1 MVDNLNLDAGTAK
14 VLTNRFKGEDERSTG
29 MKVFIGWSGE
39 RSKTLAE
46 ALHDWI
52 PLVLHNVEPWVSE
65 ANIEAG
71 ERWGEVVA
79 KELSDSNFGIICVT
93 RENVNSPWVLFEAGA
108 LAKTMQGSK
117 VIPLLLD
124 LEIRD
129 ITGPLAQFQ
138 AKKVEK
144 AGVHDVIN
152 SINQTGNTVVPE
164 VRARELFEALWPKLE
179 KEMKTIPKEPPT
191 EKHARPQ
198 HEILEEL
205 VVGVRS
211 LDSRLREFTEGGPM
225 SSRRRKMR
233 FHPMMFME
241 MMHMGRRGIEDPVR
255 LLMLASVLRD
265 EMPWLYELAMEVYR
279 ATKAGLAEDAE
290 EARRDFRRALEF
302 CMHGP
307 MAEDM
312 GLGPE
317 MHHMLMRELE
327 RSVTPEPP
335 VEEERKERPK
345 RRKDEKDT
353 A

>member
-1 MVDNLNLDAGTAK
+1 
-14 VLTNRFKGEDERSTG
+14 

-39 RSKTLAE
+39 RSKALAQ
-46 ALHDWI
+46 ALHDWV

-65 ANIEAG
+65 ADIEAG

-79 KELSDSNFGIICVT
+79 KELADSNFGIICVT

-144 AGVHDVIN
+144 PGVSEVIN
-152 SINQTGNTVVPE
+152 SINQTANGAVPE
-164 VRARELFEALWPKLE
+164 ARARELFEALWPKLE
-179 KEMKTIPKEPPT
+179 KEVRAIPKQVAA
-191 EKHARPQ
+191 EKHVRPQ

-211 LDSRLREFTEGGPM
+211 LDSKLREVTEGGPM
-225 SSRRRKMR
+225 LSRRRRMR
-233 FHPMMFME
+233 FHPMMMMD
-241 MMHMGRRGIEDPVR
+241 MMHMGRRGPNDPVR
-255 LLMLASVLRD
+255 LLMLASFFRED
-265 EMPWLYELAMEVYR
+265 MPWLYELAMEVYR
-279 ATKAGLAEDAE
+279 ATKAGLPDDAAR
-290 EARRDFRRALEF
+290 ARRDFRRAMEV

-307 MAEDM
+307 VVEEM
-312 GLGPE
+312 GLDPE

-327 RSVTPEPP
+327 HSILPEPP
-335 VEEERKERPK
+335 AEEEPKEKPRRK
-345 RRKDEKDT
+345 KDEKEN

>member
-1 MVDNLNLDAGTAK
+1 
-14 VLTNRFKGEDERSTG
+14 
-29 MKVFIGWSGE
+29 MKVFVGWSGE
-39 RSKTLAE
+39 RSKALAQ

-65 ANIEAG
+65 ADIEAG

-79 KELSDSNFGIICVT
+79 KELADSNFGIICVT

-144 AGVHDVIN
+144 AGVNDIIN
-152 SINQTGNTVVPE
+152 SINQTANNVVPE
-164 VRARELFEALWPKLE
+164 ARAHELFEALWLKLE
-179 KEMKTIPKEPPT
+179 TEVKTIPKEPAT

-205 VVGVRS
+205 VVGVRA
-211 LDSRLREFTEGGPM
+211 LDSRLREFTEGGPFL
-225 SSRRRKMR
+225 SRRRRMR
-233 FHPMMFME
+233 FHPMMFMD
-241 MMHMGRRGIEDPVR
+241 MMHMGRRGPGDPVR
-255 LLMLASVLRD
+255 LLMLASMFRED
-265 EMPWLYELAMEVYR
+265 MPWLYELAMEVYR
-279 ATKAGLAEDAE
+279 ATKAGLADEAAN
-290 EARRDFRRALEF
+290 ARRDFQRAMEF

-307 MAEDM
+307 ALEEMD
-312 GLGPE
+312 LDPE
-317 MHHMLMRELE
+317 MRHMLMCELE
-327 RSVTPEPP
+327 HSVPPEVP
-335 VEEERKERPK
+335 VVEGPKAKPK
-345 RRKDEKDT
+345 RKREDKQS

>member
-1 MVDNLNLDAGTAK
+1 
-14 VLTNRFKGEDERSTG
+14 

-39 RSKTLAE
+39 RSKALAQF
-46 ALHDWI
+46 LHDWI

-65 ANIEAG
+65 ADIEAG

-79 KELSDSNFGIICVT
+79 KELADSTFGIICVT

-144 AGVHDVIN
+144 AGVNEVIN
-152 SINQTGNTVVPE
+152 SINQTANNVVPE
-164 VRARELFEALWPKLE
+164 ARARELFEALWPKLD
-179 KEMKTIPKEPPT
+179 KEVKMIPKEPAS

-211 LDSRLREFTEGGPM
+211 LDSRLREFTEGGPFV
-225 SSRRRKMR
+225 SRRRR
-233 FHPMMFME
+233 LRIHPMMFME
-241 MMHMGRRGIEDPVR
+241 MMHMGKRSPGDPVG
-255 LLMLASVLRD
+255 LLMLASVLRED
-265 EMPWLYELAMEVYR
+265 MPWLYELAMEVYR
-279 ATKAGLAEDAE
+279 ATKAGLPDEAAR
-290 EARRDFRRALEF
+290 ARRDFQRAVEF
-302 CMHGP
+302 CVRGP
-307 MAEDM
+307 LMEEMD
-312 GLGPE
+312 LDPE
-317 MHHMLMRELE
+317 MRHMLMRELE
-327 RSVTPEPP
+327 HSVLPEPP
-335 VEEERKERPK
+335 SEEEPKEKHKRK
-345 RRKDEKDT
+345 KDEKES

>member
-1 MVDNLNLDAGTAK
+1 
-14 VLTNRFKGEDERSTG
+14 
-29 MKVFIGWSGE
+29 MKVFVGWSGE
-39 RSKTLAE
+39 RSKALAQ
-46 ALHDWI
+46 ALRDWI

-65 ANIEAG
+65 ADIEAG

-79 KELSDSNFGIICVT
+79 KELADANFGIICVT

-144 AGVHDVIN
+144 AGLNDVIN
-152 SINQTGNTVVPE
+152 SINQTANNVVPE
-164 VRARELFEALWPKLE
+164 TRARELFEALWPKLE
-179 KEMKTIPKEPPT
+179 NEVKTIPKQPAP
-191 EKHARPQ
+191 EKHTRPQ

-205 VVGVRS
+205 VVGVRA
-211 LDSRLREFTEGGPM
+211 LDSRLREFTEGGAFL
-225 SSRRRKMR
+225 SRRRKMKY
-233 FHPMMFME
+233 HPMMFMDV
-241 MMHMGRRGIEDPVR
+241 MHMGRRPPGDPVR
-255 LLMLASVLRD
+255 LLMLASVFRE

-279 ATKAGLAEDAE
+279 ATKAGLADEAAR
-290 EARRDFRRALEF
+290 ARRDLHHAMDI

-307 MAEDM
+307 VSEEM
-312 GLGPE
+312 GFDPE

-327 RSVTPEPP
+327 HSLPPEVPT
-335 VEEERKERPK
+335 VEGPKSKPKHTKGMKES
-345 RRKDEKDT
+345 

>member
-1 MVDNLNLDAGTAK
+1 MDSARLTQCGT
-14 VLTNRFKGEDERSTG
+14 L
-29 MKVFIGWSGE
+29 
-39 RSKTLAE
+39 
-46 ALHDWI
+46 
-52 PLVLHNVEPWVSE
+52 VSE
-65 ANIEAG
+65 ADIEAG

-79 KELSDSNFGIICVT
+79 KELADSNFGIICVT

-144 AGVHDVIN
+144 AGVNEVIN
-152 SINQTGNTVVPE
+152 SINQTANNVVPE
-164 VRARELFEALWPKLE
+164 ARAHELFEALWPKLD
-179 KEMKTIPKEPPT
+179 KEVKTIPKQPAT

-211 LDSRLREFTEGGPM
+211 LDSRLREFTEGGQLV
-225 SSRRRKMR
+225 SRRRRMR

-241 MMHMGRRGIEDPVR
+241 IMQMGKRSPSDPVG
-255 LLMLASVLRD
+255 LLMLVSMFRED
-265 EMPWLYELAMEVYR
+265 MPWLYELAMEVYR
-279 ATKAGLAEDAE
+279 ATKAGLPDEAAR
-290 EARRDFRRALEF
+290 ARRDFRRAMEF
-302 CMHGP
+302 CLHGP
-307 MAEDM
+307 LMEEMD
-312 GLGPE
+312 LDPE
-317 MHHMLMRELE
+317 MRHMLVRELE
-327 RSVTPEPP
+327 HSMFLEPP
-335 VEEERKERPK
+335 SEEEPKEKQKRK
-345 RRKDEKDT
+345 KDEKEN

>member
-1 MVDNLNLDAGTAK
+1 
-14 VLTNRFKGEDERSTG
+14 

-39 RSKTLAE
+39 RSKAMAQ

-52 PLVLHNVEPWVSE
+52 PLVLHNVDPWVSE
-65 ANIEAG
+65 ADIEAG

-79 KELSDSNFGIICVT
+79 KELADSNFGIICVT

-144 AGVHDVIN
+144 GGVHEVIN
-152 SINQTGNTVVPE
+152 SINQTANGAVPE

-179 KEMKTIPKEPPT
+179 KEVKEIPKQPAT

-211 LDSRLREFTEGGPM
+211 LDSKLRDFTEAGPS
-225 SSRRRKMR
+225 SSRRRRMR
-233 FHPMMFME
+233 FHPMRFMD
-241 MMHMGRRGIEDPVR
+241 MMHMGRRSRGDPVR
-255 LLMLASVLRD
+255 LLMLASTFREDL
-265 EMPWLYELAMEVYR
+265 PWLYELAMEVYR
-279 ATKAGLAEDAE
+279 ATKTGLPHEVTS
-290 EARRDFRRALEF
+290 AREDFRRAMEF
-302 CMHGP
+302 CRRSLGP
-307 MAEDM
+307 DEM
-312 GLGPE
+312 GLDPE
-317 MHHMLMRELE
+317 MHHMLMREIEHSIL
-327 RSVTPEPP
+327 PEPP
-335 VEEERKERPK
+335 TEEEPKGKPK
-345 RRKDEKDT
+345 RKKDEKES

>member
-1 MVDNLNLDAGTAK
+1 
-14 VLTNRFKGEDERSTG
+14 

-39 RSKTLAE
+39 RSKALAQ

-65 ANIEAG
+65 ADIEAG

-79 KELSDSNFGIICVT
+79 KELADSNFGIICVT

-144 AGVHDVIN
+144 HGVNEVIS
-152 SINQTGNTVVPE
+152 SINQTANSVVPE
-164 VRARELFEALWPKLE
+164 ARARELFEALWPKLE
-179 KEMKTIPKEPPT
+179 REVKAIPKQPTT
-191 EKHARPQ
+191 EKHVRPQ

-211 LDSRLREFTEGGPM
+211 LDS
-225 SSRRRKMR
+225 
-233 FHPMMFME
+233 
-241 MMHMGRRGIEDPVR
+241 
-255 LLMLASVLRD
+255 
-265 EMPWLYELAMEVYR
+265 
-279 ATKAGLAEDAE
+279 
-290 EARRDFRRALEF
+290 FR
-302 CMHGP
+302 
-307 MAEDM
+307 
-312 GLGPE
+312 
-317 MHHMLMRELE
+317 
-327 RSVTPEPP
+327 
-335 VEEERKERPK
+335 
-345 RRKDEKDT
+345 
-353 A
+353 

>member
-1 MVDNLNLDAGTAK
+1 
-14 VLTNRFKGEDERSTG
+14 

-39 RSKTLAE
+39 RSKALAQ

-65 ANIEAG
+65 ADIEAG

-79 KELSDSNFGIICVT
+79 KELADSNFGIICVT

-144 AGVHDVIN
+144 PGVSEVIN
-152 SINQTGNTVVPE
+152 SINQTANGAVPE
-164 VRARELFEALWPKLE
+164 ARARDLFEALWPKLE
-179 KEMKTIPKEPPT
+179 KEVRAIPKQPAA
-191 EKHARPQ
+191 EKHVRPQ

-211 LDSRLREFTEGGPM
+211 LDSKLREVTEGGPM
-225 SSRRRKMR
+225 LSRRRRMR
-233 FHPMMFME
+233 LHPMM
-241 MMHMGRRGIEDPVR
+241 MMDMMNMGRRGPNDPVR
-255 LLMLASVLRD
+255 LLMLASFFRED
-265 EMPWLYELAMEVYR
+265 MPWLYELAMEVYR
-279 ATKAGLAEDAE
+279 ATKAGLPDDATR
-290 EARRDFRRALEF
+290 ARRDFRRAMEV

-307 MAEDM
+307 MGEEM
-312 GLGPE
+312 GLDPD

-327 RSVTPEPP
+327 HAFPPEPP
-335 VEEERKERPK
+335 PEEEPKEKP
-345 RRKDEKDT
+345 RRKKEEKES

>member
-1 MVDNLNLDAGTAK
+1 
-14 VLTNRFKGEDERSTG
+14 

-39 RSKTLAE
+39 RSKAM
-46 ALHDWI
+46 AQAFHDWI
-52 PLVLHNVEPWVSE
+52 PLILHNVEPWVSE
-65 ANIEAG
+65 ADIEAG

-79 KELSDSNFGIICVT
+79 KELADSNFGIICVT

-144 AGVHDVIN
+144 PGVSEVIN
-152 SINQTGNTVVPE
+152 SINQTANNVVPE
-164 VRARELFEALWPKLE
+164 ARIRELFEALWPKLE
-179 KEMKTIPKEPPT
+179 KEVKAIPKHSGA
-191 EKHARPQ
+191 EKHVRPQ

-205 VVGVRS
+205 VVSVRS
-211 LDSRLREFTEGGPM
+211 LDSKLREVTEGGP
-225 SSRRRKMR
+225 SLSRRRKMR
-233 FHPMMFME
+233 FHPMMMMD
-241 MMHMGRRGIEDPVR
+241 MMHMGRRGPNDPVR
-255 LLMLASVLRD
+255 LLMLASFFRE

-279 ATKAGLAEDAE
+279 TTKTGLPE
-290 EARRDFRRALEF
+290 EAARARRDFRREIEF
-302 CMHGP
+302 CVHGP
-307 MAEDM
+307 MGEEM
-312 GLGPE
+312 GLDPE

-327 RSVTPEPP
+327 HAFPPEPP
-335 VEEERKERPK
+335 PDEEPKERP
-345 RRKDEKDT
+345 RRKKEDKDN

>member
-1 MVDNLNLDAGTAK
+1 MT
-14 VLTNRFKGEDERSTG
+14 TEERGSN

-39 RSKTLAE
+39 RSKAMAQ

-65 ANIEAG
+65 ADIEAG
-71 ERWGEVVA
+71 ERWGELVA
-79 KELSDSNFGIICVT
+79 KELADSNFGIICVT

-138 AKKVEK
+138 AKKVEM
-144 AGVHDVIN
+144 AGINEVIN
-152 SINQTGNTVVPE
+152 SINQTANNVVPE
-164 VRARELFEALWPKLE
+164 ARARELFEALWPKLE
-179 KEMKTIPKEPPT
+179 KEVKTIPKQPAT

-211 LDSRLREFTEGGPM
+211 LDSRLREFTEGGPVF
-225 SSRRRKMR
+225 SRRRRMK
-233 FHPMMFME
+233 FHPMMLMD
-241 MMHMGRRGIEDPVR
+241 MMHMGKRSPGDPVT
-255 LLMLASVLRD
+255 LLMLASFFRD
-265 EMPWLYELAMEVYR
+265 DMPWLYELAMEVYR
-279 ATKAGLAEDAE
+279 ATKAGVPDEASR
-290 EARRDFRRALEF
+290 ARRDFQRAMDF

-307 MAEDM
+307 FVEEM
-312 GLGPE
+312 GLDPE
-317 MHHMLMRELE
+317 MRHMLMRELE
-327 RSVTPEPP
+327 HSIHMEPP
-335 VEEERKERPK
+335 IEEEPKEKP
-345 RRKDEKDT
+345 RRNKIEKET

>member
-1 MVDNLNLDAGTAK
+1 
-14 VLTNRFKGEDERSTG
+14 

-39 RSKTLAE
+39 RSKALAQ

-65 ANIEAG
+65 ADIEAG

-79 KELSDSNFGIICVT
+79 KELADSSFGVICVT

-144 AGVHDVIN
+144 AGVNDVIN
-152 SINQTGNTVVPE
+152 SINQTANNVVPE
-164 VRARELFEALWPKLE
+164 ARARELFEALWPKLE
-179 KEMKTIPKEPPT
+179 NEVMTIPKQPAT
-191 EKHARPQ
+191 EKHTRPQ

-211 LDSRLREFTEGGPM
+211 LDSRLREFTEGGPYLA
-225 SSRRRKMR
+225 RRRRMK
-233 FHPMMFME
+233 FHPMMFMD
-241 MMHMGRRGIEDPVR
+241 MMHMGRRDPGDPVR
-255 LLMLASVLRD
+255 LLMLASIFRED
-265 EMPWLYELAMEVYR
+265 MPWLYELAMEVYR
-279 ATKAGLAEDAE
+279 ATKAGLVE
-290 EARRDFRRALEF
+290 EAARSRRDFQRAMEF

-307 MAEDM
+307 ALEEM
-312 GLGPE
+312 GLDPE
-317 MHHMLMRELE
+317 MHHLLMRELE
-327 RSVTPEPP
+327 HSVLPEVP
-335 VEEERKERPK
+335 VVEGPKAKPKHKKHEKES
-345 RRKDEKDT
+345 

>member
-1 MVDNLNLDAGTAK
+1 MTPETRK
-14 VLTNRFKGEDERSTG
+14 PQ

-39 RSKTLAE
+39 RSKALAQ

-65 ANIEAG
+65 ADIEAG

-79 KELSDSNFGIICVT
+79 KELADSNFGIICVT
-93 RENVNSPWVLFEAGA
+93 RENVDSPWVLFEAGA

-124 LEIRD
+124 LEVRD

-144 AGVHDVIN
+144 KGMNEVID
-152 SINQTGNTVVPE
+152 SMNQTASNVVPE
-164 VRARELFEALWPKLE
+164 ARARELFEALWPKLE
-179 KEMKTIPKEPPT
+179 KEVKEIPKQPQA

-205 VVGVRS
+205 VVSVRS
-211 LDSRLREFTEGGPM
+211 LDSRLREFSDGGPM
-225 SSRRRKMR
+225 SPRRRKMR
-233 FHPMMFME
+233 MHPMMLMD
-241 MMHMGRRGIEDPVR
+241 MMHMGRGGPGDPIR
-255 LLMLASVLRD
+255 LLMVASFFRED
-265 EMPWLYELAMEVYR
+265 MPWLYELAMEVYR
-279 ATKAGLAEDAE
+279 ATKAGLTDDAMR
-290 EARRDFRRALEF
+290 ARRDLRRAIEF

-307 MAEDM
+307 VGEEM
-312 GLGPE
+312 GLDPE
-317 MHHMLMRELE
+317 MHHMLMHELE
-327 RSVTPEPP
+327 RSMPPEAPP
-335 VEEERKERPK
+335 QEETKEKPK
-345 RRKDEKDT
+345 RKRDEKDS